1 MGLPNLVF
9 ALGLL
14 GLLAVLTRSILW
26 VYIGL
31 LGYIVAF
38 AVSQSLLRDLDNVW
52 LAVMRDPLG
61 ARALIRTIRY
71 WATEQPNHAS
81 PELSNYILA
90 NRPLWLAVGLGLVGA
105 ASVTFRSDEDTTE
118 LQSPR

>member
-31 LGYIVAF
+31 LGYIVAY

-52 LAVMRDPLG
+52 LAVMLDPLG
-61 ARALIRTIRY
+61 ARALNRTIRY
-71 WATEQPNHAS
+71 WATEQRNNAI
-81 PELSNYILA
+81 PEIRSEE
-90 NRPLWLAVGLGLVGA
+90 RRVGQECV
-105 ASVTFRSDEDTTE
+105 STCKFRWAPD
-118 LQSPR
+118 Q